1 MHILKVVLRNLTRES
16 GNDTETVH
24 AKFVVGA
31 DGAHSWVRK
40 TLGISMDGE
49 QTGARAI
56 LISKPILFWLE
67 LLMNRR
73 LPLGSRRYCSLG
85 KDRLSRCAE

>member
-1 MHILKVVLRNLTRES
+1 MLRHLDKES
-16 GNDTETVH
+16 GDDAEIVH

-49 QTGARAI
+49 QTGAQYVTRG
-56 LISKPILFWLE
+56 P
-67 LLMNRR
+67 LLSPFSLSRR
-73 LPLGSRRYCSLG
+73 FSMGSRRHGPFG
-85 KDRLSRCAE
+85 KDRLSGHAE

>member
-1 MHILKVVLRNLTRES
+1 MLRHLDKELGDDAEIVR
-16 GNDTETVH
+16 

-49 QTGARAI
+49 QTGAQYVTRGPHF
-56 LISKPILFWLE
+56 SP
-67 LLMNRR
+67 
-73 LPLGSRRYCSLG
+73 Y
-85 KDRLSRCAE
+85 

>member
-1 MHILKVVLRNLTRES
+1 MEIVR
-16 GNDTETVH
+16 

-49 QTGARAI
+49 QTGAQYVTRT
-56 LISKPILFWLE
+56 PIPHF
-67 LLMNRR
+67 
-73 LPLGSRRYCSLG
+73 
-85 KDRLSRCAE
+85 

>member
-1 MHILKVVLRNLTRES
+1 MLRHLDKAS
-16 GNDTETVH
+16 GDDAEIVR

-49 QTGARAI
+49 QTGA
-56 LISKPILFWLE
+56 
-67 LLMNRR
+67 
-73 LPLGSRRYCSLG
+73 
-85 KDRLSRCAE
+85 

>member
-1 MHILKVVLRNLTRES
+1 MIFPTHFYVHIQVVLRRLNGES
-16 GNDTETVH
+16 DKDPEIVH

-49 QTGARAI
+49 QTGA
-56 LISKPILFWLE
+56 
-67 LLMNRR
+67 
-73 LPLGSRRYCSLG
+73 
-85 KDRLSRCAE
+85 